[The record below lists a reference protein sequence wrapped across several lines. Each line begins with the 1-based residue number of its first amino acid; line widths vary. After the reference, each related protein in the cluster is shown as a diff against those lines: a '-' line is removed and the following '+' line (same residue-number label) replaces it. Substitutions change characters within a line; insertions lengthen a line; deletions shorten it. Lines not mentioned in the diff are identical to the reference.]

1 MHRTLE
7 GVQQSATPAIGGPL
21 AVAVAL
27 SALVATLLAP
37 SRLGQVVVGAVFLAL
52 TVDAVGL
59 RPLRWLGVPVAFLV
73 PSLAGVL
80 VSVPGTALLGL
91 GPIAVTDAGL
101 HTAIDTGVRS
111 LASLSVLSFLVGTT
125 PVSTVVLTL
134 RRAGLPAVLIEL
146 FLYVYRAIA
155 TLLSEAQRS
164 YRAATLRGGFRS
176 RRVALRTTKL
186 VSAALFVR
194 AIDRVSQLEE
204 SMRARCYAGE
214 PPASAAAESK
224 GHAVAVGIL
233 ALLVG
238 VQFL

>member
-7 GVQQSATPAIGGPL
+7 GVQQSATPVIGGPL

-37 SRLGQVVVGAVFLAL
+37 SRLGQVVIGVVFLAL

-59 RPLRWLGVPVAFLV
+59 RPLRWIGVPVAFLV

-80 VSVPGTALLGL
+80 VSVPGSAVLGL
-91 GPIAVTDAGL
+91 GPIAVTDAGV
-101 HTAIDTGVRS
+101 HAAIDTGVRS

-134 RRAGLPAVLIEL
+134 RRAGLPAVLVEL

-155 TLLSEAQRS
+155 TLLSEAERS
-164 YRAATLRGGFRS
+164 YRAARLRGGFRN
-176 RRVALRTTKL
+176 RRVAMRTTKL

-214 PPASAAAESK
+214 PPARAAAESR
-224 GHAVAVGIL
+224 GYVAAVGI
-233 ALLVG
+233 AVLLVG